1 MFGLKVTIF
10 WYFSAVVWSVFHM
23 EDKVFKFPLLDSPH
37 NLGNNVITLIF
48 RAWNVVEEPW
58 VRQSKD
64 SSDFYTLDSVLI
76 S

>member
-1 MFGLKVTIF
+1 
-10 WYFSAVVWSVFHM
+10 M
-23 EDKVFKFPLLDSPH
+23 ENKVFKFPLLDSPH

-58 VRQSKD
+58 VRHSKD